1 MIWGWIAF
9 ITVVL
14 YSYWGQFPLFRTSNW
29 ADIFQFR
36 RLCTMCSEER
46 HGWRCD
52 ASTSW
57 G

>member
-14 YSYWGQFPLFRTSNW
+14 YSYWGQFPLLRTSNW

-36 RLCTMCSEER
+36 RLCTMCNEER